1 MRTIDAQ
8 HGTGRILP
16 TSLPEMNVAPGPY
29 PLVSVVTPFY
39 NTAAYL
45 SECIESVLRQTYAEF
60 EYILADNCSTDGS
73 GEIAESYARQDSR
86 IRLIR
91 YSDFVAQLPNYN
103 RALREVSESSQYC
116 KIVQADDCIFPE
128 CLEMMVQAF
137 GQNESTGLVV
147 AYRLE
152 GNTVNNSG
160 YPYKKLIQTIAG
172 KEFGRWYFL
181 NEGFPQIFGSQTT
194 VMYRSSIVR
203 SSHPFFDESLQCAD
217 LKKCVEIISV
227 WDLGFVH
234 QVLSFTRSNSDKLSI
249 TSSSRPS
256 FYPFA
261 GDYYVVEQLYAN
273 KFLEQ
278 DDAVQV
284 KRRSKE
290 IYYRTL
296 AKAALRFRGLS
307 FWRYHRSNLKAINSN
322 LDWTY
327 LALQICITF
336 LWTLSNPGVL
346 LRNFLYRKES
356 KRRLES
362 SSTAMPPPSASK
374 SAIAERSGSQDTGQR
389 RHPEERH
396 HRWAD

>member
-1 MRTIDAQ
+1 MRISDAQ
-8 HGTGRILP
+8 HGNGRILP
-16 TSLPEMNVAPGPY
+16 TSLSEMNAAPRPR

-45 SECIESVLRQTYAEF
+45 SECIESVLKQTYIEF

-73 GEIAESYARQDSR
+73 AEIAESYARQDSR

-103 RALREVSESSQYC
+103 RALREISENSLYC

-137 GQNESTGLVV
+137 EQNESIGLVI

-160 YPYKKLIQTIAG
+160 YPYQNLVQTISG
-172 KEFGRWYFL
+172 KECGRWYFL
-181 NEGFPQIFGSQTT
+181 NEGYPPIFGSQTT

-203 SSHPFFDESLQCAD
+203 NSPVFFDESLLCSD
-217 LKKCVEIISV
+217 VKKCVEIISE

-234 QVLSFTRSNSDKLSI
+234 QVLSFSRPDNNGLSVTR
-249 TSSSRPS
+249 TSRPS

-261 GDYYVVEQLYAN
+261 GDYYVVGQLYAT
-273 KFLEQ
+273 KFFEP
-278 DDAVQV
+278 AEAMPVI
-284 KRRSKE
+284 KRSKQL
-290 IYYRTL
+290 YYRVL
-296 AKAALRFRGLS
+296 AKAALRFRGRS
-307 FWRYHRSNLKAINSN
+307 FWRYHLSNLKAINRN
-322 LDWTY
+322 LDWAY

-336 LWTLSNPGVL
+336 LWTLSNPGIL
-346 LRNFLYRKES
+346 LRNILSPNRKE
-356 KRRLES
+356 RGR
-362 SSTAMPPPSASK
+362 
-374 SAIAERSGSQDTGQR
+374 
-389 RHPEERH
+389 
-396 HRWAD
+396 